1 MTFSINYTSLASG
14 KIFKTFSQIGAADYS
29 KNKVMIFTS
38 CLEISYVPGP
48 NIIQFEIDSVATNSS
63 YFSAFFTFG
72 TEATLT
78 RLHATLII
86 FDEGELNV
94 NGFYP
99 FYVHV
104 NFTDLLGGEI
114 MLPYEY
120 ASQCLMGWTDH
131 KASSLN
137 MYMSFSLLLTNLSV
151 ASNYGVVEYP
161 PTPVNFPT
169 NLPIEVL
176 GVSLF
181 YMKQL
186 FCTDPRYYM
195 DISNQLCIECPL
207 GCATCS
213 GPTHCFTCQSGYSMN
228 VASFVIAIL
237 NHQLIQILMLHM
249 LIIKTFIQVLTFKDK
264 DVMGLLLL

>member
-1 MTFSINYTSLASG
+1 
-14 KIFKTFSQIGAADYS
+14 
-29 KNKVMIFTS
+29 
-38 CLEISYVPGP
+38 
-48 NIIQFEIDSVATNSS
+48 
-63 YFSAFFTFG
+63 
-72 TEATLT
+72 
-78 RLHATLII
+78 
-86 FDEGELNV
+86 
-94 NGFYP
+94 
-99 FYVHV
+99 
-104 NFTDLLGGEI
+104 

-151 ASNYGVVEYP
+151 ASNYGVAEYP

-195 DISNQLCIECPL
+195 DIPNQL
-207 GCATCS
+207 
-213 GPTHCFTCQSGYSMN
+213 
-228 VASFVIAIL
+228 
-237 NHQLIQILMLHM
+237 
-249 LIIKTFIQVLTFKDK
+249 
-264 DVMGLLLL
+264 